1 MTAEGEPMPG
11 GNTAPVVRVG
21 DTVRRVAGP
30 WTPAV
35 ARLMNG
41 LRAGGV
47 SGVPEHQ
54 GMDESGR
61 EVVEFVAGA
70 VPNYPM
76 PAWVWTDEVLG
87 DLGGMLRRV
96 HDGAARLDLP
106 ADGWR
111 RSAVQP
117 VETVLHGDVAPYNCV
132 FRSGRLIGMI
142 DWDYALPGPRL
153 RDLGEAAYRF
163 VTLTPPGHRDGQPF
177 QGVPE
182 QWRRVGLLAQAYGDG
197 VGSRDVVGWAAEHLA
212 DLIAWTRTQAA
223 AGDAALQ
230 RTIDLGHVELYEGDL
245 AWVRSLLH

>member
-47 SGVPEHQ
+47 GGVPEHH
-54 GMDESGR
+54 GLDESGR
-61 EVVEFVAGA
+61 EVVEFLAGD

-76 PAWVWTDEVLG
+76 PRWVWSDQVLA
-87 DLGGMLRRV
+87 DLGEMLRRV

-106 ADGWR
+106 VNGWR
-111 RSAVQP
+111 RASVEP
-117 VETVLHGDVAPYNCV
+117 VETVLHGDVAAYNCV
-132 FRSGRLIGMI
+132 FRSGRLVGLI

-153 RDLGEAAYRF
+153 RDLGAAAYRF
-163 VTLTPPGHRDGQPF
+163 VTLTPTGHRDGQPF
-177 QGVPE
+177 QGVAE
-182 QWRRVGLLAQAYGDG
+182 QWRRVEVLAQAYGG
-197 VGSRDVVGWAAEHLA
+197 VDSRDIVFWAQEHLV
-212 DLIAWTRTQAA
+212 DLIAWSRTQAA

-245 AWVRSLLH
+245 TWVRSLLG